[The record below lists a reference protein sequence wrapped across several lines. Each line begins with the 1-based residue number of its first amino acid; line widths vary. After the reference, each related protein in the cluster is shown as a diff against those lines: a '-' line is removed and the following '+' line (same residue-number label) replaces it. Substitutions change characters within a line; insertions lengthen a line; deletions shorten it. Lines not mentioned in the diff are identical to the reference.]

1 MCAYKKDYYFQKAK
15 KEDYP
20 ARSVYKL
27 KEIEKRYKLFKP
39 GIKVLDLGASPG
51 SWALYAAKNVGKSGL
66 VVALDKDEPAI
77 SFPRQVVFVQEDIMN
92 TNGQFVCV
100 LKDKG
105 LFDLVLSDMA
115 PQTTGIKIRDQALSY
130 ELADRAFQICRDF
143 LVQRGRFVVKIFEGP
158 DVPYFRSLLQQ
169 NFVKVKTVKP
179 KSSRSG
185 SKEIFLVGL
194 DFSPANDSNGLN

>member
-51 SWALYAAKNVGKSGL
+51 SWALYAAKKIGKSGL
-66 VVALDKDEPAI
+66 VVALDKTEPSIA
-77 SFPRQVVFVQEDIMN
+77 FPEQVVFVQSDIM
-92 TNGQFVCV
+92 GVDDQFVSI
-100 LKDKG
+100 LDNKG
-105 LFDLVLSDMA
+105 PFDLIISDMA

-143 LVQRGRFVVKIFEGP
+143 LVQRGCFVVKIFEGP
-158 DVPYFRSLLQQ
+158 DVPYFRNLLQQ
-169 NFVKVKTVKP
+169 DFVKVKTVKP

-185 SKEIFLVGL
+185 SKEVFLVGL
-194 DFSPANDSNGLN
+194 DFSSAKSE